1 MPAPSFTLAR
11 SLVRALRRNIKNYLI
26 QAQGF
31 NESEMLI
38 LCDDGRSHAPTKK
51 NIEDAFR
58 RITEYSQ
65 AGDVVF
71 VHVRTT
77 CLITVGGGDRNA
89 HGASCRI
96 VHTISLAH
104 ISCCSLLR
112 RRIYRWPEQYS
123 GHGSRVRVS
132 LRPRDW
138 SLYK

>member
-1 MPAPSFTLAR
+1 VYPCSLTYHVGSFLHARSLAR

-71 VHVRTT
+71 VHVRTA
-77 CLITVGGGDRNA
+77 CLITFGGSGRNA
-89 HGASCRI
+89 HGPSSFPSPVPVPLFFDEFLVGTSSTRA
-96 VHTISLAH
+96 TAD
-104 ISCCSLLR
+104 
-112 RRIYRWPEQYS
+112 ES
-123 GHGSRVRVS
+123 G
-132 LRPRDW
+132 
-138 SLYK
+138 

>member
-1 MPAPSFTLAR
+1 VLFAR
-11 SLVRALRRNIKNYLI
+11 IYRNIKNYLI

-71 VHVRTT
+71 VHVRWIRLGVPSFDVCPRLMT
-77 CLITVGGGDRNA
+77 D
-89 HGASCRI
+89 ASS
-96 VHTISLAH
+96 HQ
-104 ISCCSLLR
+104 LLM
-112 RRIYRWPEQYS
+112 
-123 GHGSRVRVS
+123 
-132 LRPRDW
+132 
-138 SLYK
+138 